1 MPSDKMAQ
9 IDDEMFQKVIDS
21 AYRSHLRKESLMKK
35 RIKRLAMSIVLTAGL
50 LLAGSSVAY
59 AESVFGGDWYYG
71 TNYATGNA
79 STNFYHGST
88 KHWTSIGTSS
98 GKYER
103 ADANAGETAS
113 TWLWRTP
120 GSSVTFKAGA
130 YGRTVTR

>member
-1 MPSDKMAQ
+1 MPSDKTAQ
-9 IDDEMFQKVIDS
+9 IDDEMLQKVIDS
-21 AYRSHLRKESLMKK
+21 AYHTHLRKESLMKK
-35 RIKRLAMSIVLTAGL
+35 RIKRLAMSIILTAGL

-59 AESVFGGDWYYG
+59 AESVPSGDWYYG
-71 TNYATGNA
+71 TNYVTGNA
-79 STNFYHGST
+79 STNFYHGFT

-120 GSSVTFKAGA
+120 SSSVTFKASA
-130 YGRTVTR
+130 YGRTVTC